1 MNKLIYGDNLDV
13 MLKMKNEMVD
23 LIYLDP
29 PFNSAR
35 DYNLLYKN
43 VTGNKVQAQVNAFSD
58 TWRVTAETLETIK
71 AISKR
76 MIELGYNNNQIAQW
90 SSLAEALKY
99 VDTSTLAYIT
109 YMTARL
115 IEMHRILKPTG
126 SIYYHCDPSASHYIK
141 IVMDMVFGRDNF
153 KNEIV
158 WRRTSSNKNSNDK
171 FPTNADNI
179 LFYIKDADSI
189 FNKQYKK
196 LSDGGLLPYNKTDMN
211 GNRYRLVS
219 VEMSDGNSPKKWN
232 IEGKVFTTNRNRF
245 IWSQKT
251 LDKKRKE
258 HYNKWK
264 TELIEITKNGILR
277 QKRYLVDSKGASVDN
292 IWTDINCLQGSS
304 IERLGYPTQKPLK
317 LLDRIIKAS
326 SNEGD
331 LVFDPFAGCGTTVE
345 SAIINKRHFIGCD
358 NYAHAIDLIVNKRL
372 KKYRDVEYELSGNS
386 GELDPDIRK
395 SIK

>member
-219 VEMSDGNSPKKWN
+219 
-232 IEGKVFTTNRNRF
+232 I
-245 IWSQKT
+245 
-251 LDKKRKE
+251 
-258 HYNKWK
+258 
-264 TELIEITKNGILR
+264 
-277 QKRYLVDSKGASVDN
+277 
-292 IWTDINCLQGSS
+292 
-304 IERLGYPTQKPLK
+304 
-317 LLDRIIKAS
+317 
-326 SNEGD
+326 
-331 LVFDPFAGCGTTVE
+331 GTTMGD
-345 SAIINKRHFIGCD
+345 STD
-358 NYAHAIDLIVNKRL
+358 RL
-372 KKYRDVEYELSGNS
+372 TSLRTV
-386 GELDPDIRK
+386 IR
-395 SIK
+395 